1 MQDEDSCVNPSA
13 EPTIA
18 TIISRRA
25 ALRGLMAGAAVGALG
40 IGIPEDAEAAGPS
53 TLGFKELTIGHDETD
68 HVAEG
73 YEIQVLLRW
82 GDPVVTDAPPFEIGN
97 LTAAAQERQFGYNN
111 DFLGFHPLPYG
122 STSSEHGLLSVN
134 HEYTNTNLIFA
145 GVGEGRG
152 ARLKSTRPQAEVEL
166 AAHGMSVVEIRRQ
179 GGQWQVVQGSRFNRR
194 ITGTTP
200 MEVAGPA
207 AGHARLK
214 TNADPDG
221 RRVLGTLNNCSA
233 GVTPWGTV
241 LTGEENINGYFGGDA
256 EKLPDAALYKRYGVS
271 KNSWYSWPQ
280 HFERFNVEKEP
291 NEPNRFGWIV
301 EVDPYEPDSVPVK
314 HTALGR
320 FKHETATTVVNH
332 DGRVVAY
339 SGDDEA
345 NEYVYKFVSNG
356 RYDAAD
362 RAANKKLL
370 DDGTLYVAQFLD
382 DGTLKWLPLVHGEGP
397 LTAENG
403 FADQGEVVVNA
414 RRAADLLKAT
424 PMDRP
429 EDIETNPLTGRVYVA
444 LTNNTRR
451 TAETVNKANPRPNN
465 EHGHVLE
472 IIPPGG
478 KRPDHAATEAKWE
491 VFIMGGRPGIDAGAR
506 YHRAVS
512 ENGWLS
518 SPDNVAFDAAGRIW
532 ISTDSAGKAG
542 IADGVWA
549 ADTTGRGRAL
559 TRLFYQAPVG
569 AEVCGPCFTPDNTT
583 LFLAIQ
589 HPGEEPGSTF
599 EQPATRWPD
608 FKDGMPPRPSVV
620 AITKTGGGVV
630 GT

>member
-1 MQDEDSCVNPSA
+1 MRDEDSCVNPSV
-13 EPTIA
+13 EPTIEA
-18 TIISRRA
+18 IISRRA
-25 ALRGLMAGAAVGALG
+25 VLKGLLAGAAVGALG
-40 IGIPEDAEAAGPS
+40 LPTEAGAAGPS
-53 TLGFKELTIGHDETD
+53 TLGFKELAIGLDERD

-82 GDPVVTDAPPFEIGN
+82 GDPVVTDAPPFDIAN

-111 DFLGFHPLPYG
+111 DFLGFHPLPYSSDG
-122 STSSEHGLLSVN
+122 SEHGLLSVN
-134 HEYTNTNLIFA
+134 HEYTNSNLIFP
-145 GVGEGRG
+145 GLGEGRA
-152 ARLKSTRPQAEVEL
+152 ARLKATKQQAEVEV

-179 GGQWQVVQGSRFNRR
+179 GERWQVVQGSRFNRR

-214 TNADPDG
+214 TNADPTG
-221 RRVLGTLNNCSA
+221 KRVLGTLNNCSA

-271 KNSWYSWPQ
+271 KSSWYSWPQ
-280 HFERFNVEKEP
+280 HFERFDIEKEP

-301 EVDPYEPDSVPVK
+301 EVDPYEPDSIPVK
-314 HTALGR
+314 RTALGR
-320 FKHETATTVVNH
+320 FKHETATTVVNP
-332 DGRVVAY
+332 DGRIVAY
-339 SGDDEA
+339 SGDDER
-345 NEYVYKFVSNG
+345 NEYVYKFVSSG
-356 RYDAAD
+356 RYSAGD
-362 RAANKKLL
+362 RAANKRLL
-370 DDGTLYVAQFLD
+370 DDGTLYVAQFRD
-382 DGTLKWLPLVHGEGP
+382 DGTVKWLPLSHGEGP

-403 FADQGEVVVNA
+403 FADQGDVLVNA

-429 EDIETNPLTGRVYVA
+429 EDIETNPLTGRVYVV

-465 EHGHVLE
+465 EHGHILE

-478 KRPDHAATEAKWE
+478 KQPDHAATEAKWE
-491 VFIMGGRPGIDAGAR
+491 VFIMGGRPGIDAGTR

-518 SPDNVAFDAAGRIW
+518 SPDNVAFDAKGRIW
-532 ISTDSAGKAG
+532 ISTDSAGQAG

-589 HPGEEPGSTF
+589 HPGEEPGSSF

-608 FKDGMPPRPSVV
+608 FEDGMPPRPSVV
-620 AITKTGGGVV
+620 AITKKGGGVV